1 MKKVLILSVLLV
13 AVAATAC
20 VKEKSCRCAVT
31 TEGRSQLVRIIN
43 IKHGSCEK
51 LNYAGF
57 YDGLDTL
64 HIDNM
69 LCTDFKFDADTLIVE
84 Q

>member
-1 MKKVLILSVLLV
+1 MVALV
-13 AVAATAC
+13 SASC
-20 VKEKSCRCAVT
+20 NKEKSCRCAVT
-31 TEGRSQLVRIIN
+31 TDGRSQLVRVVN

-64 HIDNM
+64 HIDSM
-69 LCTDFKFDADTLIVE
+69 LCTDYHFNADTLIVNN
-84 Q
+84 